1 MYKIIYGENKPLYNP
16 QIDELAI
23 LNPILT
29 LEENS
34 CGTFEFQVPDFH
46 PAYDDISN
54 RITVITIF
62 RDEEII
68 FKGIPVKINTI
79 FNKTKQVYC
88 EGLLTYLND
97 TYQRPAR
104 YQGVTVLELI
114 TAFINQHNKAVAT
127 DKQFEIGN
135 VTVTDP
141 NNYIYCYTNYDTT
154 MQSLKE
160 DLIDD
165 LGGILRVRYENGKNY
180 IDYLKDSPRTSTQV
194 IKLGKN
200 LIDYKSNLDSTDIA
214 TVVIP
219 LGAKMDTSSVEGLEE
234 RLSIKD
240 INSGLDYVT
249 NEDAFSYYGRV
260 EKTVIWD
267 DVTNAEN
274 LKRKAEAYANEN
286 QYENISIEAKA
297 IDLSLSN
304 TSIQS
309 FMISDDIKVISQPHG
324 LNKYF
329 HLTKMVLHL
338 VTPEQDTF
346 TLGKTVKKGL
356 SAKMNTSNSEL
367 IKKIEAM
374 PTTEG
379 VLAQAINQATAMI
392 AGAQGGFV
400 VLDIDEES
408 QQPYRILI
416 MDKAEKEQAVN
427 VIQINKNG
435 IGFSTSGINGPYKNA
450 WTIDGKLV
458 ADFIT
463 TGNLVSLNIN
473 NGNGTFSVDENGEMK
488 ATKGSI
494 AGWNINKSAIYK
506 DIVDSSNTNT
516 VYRVYLQPPLQSVP
530 DSTWILSCQKSTDG
544 GTTFTGNFVLY
555 SDGSAQFG
563 AGKTKIKPDGS
574 ASFANGNFSINSD
587 GTISVTGTNGVDASI
602 DLANGKTL
610 YFRNGICIQ
619 IA

>member
-1 MYKIIYGENKPLYNP
+1 MYKIIYGENKQLYNP

-34 CGTFEFQVPDFH
+34 CGTFEFQVPDSH

-68 FKGIPVKINTI
+68 FKGIPVKINTM

-114 TAFINQHNKAVAT
+114 TAFINQHNEAVAT
-127 DKQFEIGN
+127 NKQFEIGN

-219 LGAKMDTSSVEGLEE
+219 LGAKMDTSSIEGLEE
-234 RLSIKD
+234 RLSIKA

-260 EKTVIWD
+260 EKIVIWD

-274 LKRKAEAYANEN
+274 LKRKAEAYVNES
-286 QYENISIEAKA
+286 QYENVSIEAKA

-338 VTPEQDTF
+338 VSPEQDTF
-346 TLGKTVKKGL
+346 ILGKTERRGL
-356 SAKMNTSNSEL
+356 SEKINKSNSEL

-379 VLAQAINQATAMI
+379 VLTQAINQATAMI

-408 QQPYRILI
+408 QQPYRILV
-416 MDKAEKEQAVN
+416 MDKAEKDQAVN

-463 TGNLVSLNIN
+463 TGTMYADRIKGGKLVMGGNGNTSGQIIVKDASGNTVATIDVNGISTSSANITGGKININ
-473 NGNGTFSVDENGEMK
+473 TSNDNENVIQLNGPSKQTIIRPGTVWTNGS
-488 ATKGSI
+488 AYA
-494 AGWNINKSAIYK
+494 AGN
-506 DIVDSSNTNT
+506 V
-516 VYRVYLQPPLQSVP
+516 
-530 DSTWILSCQKSTDG
+530 STDAA
-544 GTTFTGNFVLY
+544 FTC
-555 SDGSAQFG
+555 
-563 AGKTKIKPDGS
+563 
-574 ASFANGNFSINSD
+574 
-587 GTISVTGTNGVDASI
+587 NGVVGVTATINNPSSI
-602 DLANGKTL
+602 IVKG
-610 YFRNGICIQ
+610 GIITG
-619 IA
+619 IS